1 MIMINPIIAF
11 ANNKGGATKTESCK
25 RIGIQLASMG
35 YRPTLVDNDPQAN
48 LTRRCGGISDHR
60 HIGNVLGGAV
70 PATSRFCQAAQV
82 VEIEAG
88 TAYLVAAPADLALE
102 NIAIGLQQ
110 RNFGRLT
117 ALADAIE
124 ADRAYLTGPVLIDTQ
139 PNIAILTLN
148 ALVAADYVIIPAEP
162 EPDSIEGVR
171 TISKII
177 EEIRRERGRAPA
189 ILGVIATRVDGQL
202 TRHRD
207 GLKRLVMP
215 DMPRLLGV
223 VPARSGADADAR
235 LNEAYAPIAR
245 LIAGLLSLEVGDAQ
259 SLNG

>member
-1 MIMINPIIAF
+1 MNHTNPVIVF

-25 RIGIQLASMG
+25 RIAIQLARMG

-48 LTRRCGGISDHR
+48 LTRRCNGVSDHR

-82 VEIEAG
+82 VEIEDC

-124 ADRAYLTGPVLIDTQ
+124 ADRPYITGPVLIDTQ

-162 EPDSIEGVR
+162 EADSIEGVR
-171 TISKII
+171 TISKVLDD
-177 EEIRRERGRAPA
+177 IRRERGRAPE
-189 ILGVIATRVDGQL
+189 ILGTIATRVDSRLNG
-202 TRHRD
+202 HGE
-207 GLKRLVMP
+207 GLISLAAP
-215 DMPRLLGV
+215 NMPRLLGV
-223 VPARSGADADAR
+223 VPARAGTDADAR
-235 LNEAYAPIAR
+235 RNDAYAPIAK
-245 LIAGLLSLEVGDAQ
+245 LIAELLGLEVGDA
-259 SLNG
+259 